1 MFILKMVHQI
11 SIKTRVGW
19 ISAFENRGRIFKI
32 KFGKLK
38 KQKKSKILQNFKKN
52 ILRFFNK
59 KTPNIKIPHKI
70 NGNQIQKKIWSELKK
85 IKIGQTKSYGGI
97 AKKYKLSPR
106 HVGKI
111 CSQNKLVLLV
121 PCHRV
126 IRADGNLGGF
136 TSVGGIK
143 LKKKLLEFEKN

>member
-1 MFILKMVHQI
+1 MIRQI
-11 SIKTRVGW
+11 SINTKVGW
-19 ISAFENRGRIFKI
+19 ISAFENEGKIFKI

-38 KQKKSKILQNFKKN
+38 KQKESEILQKFKKN
-52 ILRFFNK
+52 ILKFFEK
-59 KTPNIKIPHKI
+59 KTSNIKIPHKI
-70 NGNQIQKKIWSELKK
+70 YGNQIQKKIWSELKK
-85 IKIGQTKSYGGI
+85 IKMGQTKSYGKI

-106 HVGKI
+106 HIGKI

-126 IRADGNLGGF
+126 IRTDGTLGGF

-143 LKKKLLEFEKN
+143 LKRKLLEFEKN